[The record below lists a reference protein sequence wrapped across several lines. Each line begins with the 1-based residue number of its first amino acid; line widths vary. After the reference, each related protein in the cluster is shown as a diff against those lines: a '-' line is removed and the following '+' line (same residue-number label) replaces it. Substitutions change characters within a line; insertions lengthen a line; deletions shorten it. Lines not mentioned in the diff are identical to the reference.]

1 MATKSKSKPASATPS
16 DYARDFVAACRAPSR
31 PVWRVT
37 SAHLPVTG
45 GRIAVYSD
53 GAAYGV
59 KIPTPH
65 GEETDYARDFEAAC
79 RAGVRGLTDGERR
92 RILASDPQWII
103 TGAIMEMR
111 GAAVRRLSVQLIGDE
126 IQWQAI
132 NEGRAAARGSTDFAT
147 DARRDAE
154 QWAHENGWMC
164 PDCGGP
170 MHQCKTGDAGCWH
183 CDSDNCAGA
192 VAPRRGV

>member
-1 MATKSKSKPASATPS
+1 MATKRKIKPAASAP
-16 DYARDFVAACRAPSR
+16 ARPA
-31 PVWRVT
+31 WRYT

-45 GRIAVYSD
+45 GRAVVFSH
-53 GAAYGV
+53 GAAYAWKVPGDAMG
-59 KIPTPH
+59 PCGTGTAP
-65 GEETDYARDFEAAC
+65 GYERNFEAAC
-79 RAGVRGLTDGERR
+79 RAAVRALPDAERR

-132 NEGRAAARGSTDFAT
+132 NEGRVAARGSTDFAT

-154 QWAHENGWMC
+154 QWARENGWMC
-164 PDCGGP
+164 PDRGGP
-170 MHQCKTGDAGCWH
+170 MHQCKTGDAGCFH

-192 VAPRRGV
+192 VAPHRGE